1 MGDVE
6 NWIKIKSI
14 GIPKKHWGAANMHF
28 CDGDDKYAYDIIR
41 SFACYPDKVRD
52 NGYGLFIHGDYGT
65 GKTHA
70 ACYCLIQAM
79 YRLFE
84 YDTDAKFDG
93 GCFFVSAAD
102 YVQSVLQKDHDVIRR
117 AEMAKVLVLDDLGKE
132 SRNYTNESG
141 WAISVLV
148 NLVKKRSEQMQHT
161 IATTNLMPDEV
172 ISRYSEYLEE
182 AIRDNMVHI
191 VLRVIKRSDESLS
204 GYVVSALDSGENNGS

>member
-1 MGDVE
+1 
-6 NWIKIKSI
+6 
-14 GIPKKHWGAANMHF
+14 
-28 CDGDDKYAYDIIR
+28 
-41 SFACYPDKVRD
+41 
-52 NGYGLFIHGDYGT
+52 
-65 GKTHA
+65 
-70 ACYCLIQAM
+70 M

-102 YVQSVLQKDHDVIRR
+102 YVQSVLQKEQDVVRR

-148 NLVKKRSEQMQHT
+148 NLVKKRAEQLQHT
-161 IATTNLMPDEV
+161 IVTTNLMPDEV

-182 AIRDNMVHI
+182 AIRDNMIHI
-191 VLRVIKRSDESLS
+191 VLRVIKRDDGALSNYAISVLDDEERH
-204 GYVVSALDSGENNGS
+204 G